1 MRSANELND
10 KELLL
15 AYASVCKRSNLLYKE
30 KKELE
35 EVMAQRY
42 ENELDNNKK

>member
-1 MRSANELND
+1 MRSASELND

-15 AYASVCKRSNLLYKE
+15 AYASVCKRVNLLYKE

-42 ENELDNNKK
+42 EKELESNRE